1 MAGRRCQILLGRG
14 LGLLMGALMGMALAA
29 SCSSPAERHE
39 ALRPVREAGSFEAAA
54 PSDSGEMDVE
64 VDAADAAPDADPVD
78 AGLSPVDLGVTS
90 IVPSADAAG
99 DASASDRT
107 LAELSMLAA
116 GVRARALVV
125 RLDELVDDTGAPSD
139 AAFANLGQ
147 TAALYRERGRSVL
160 FTIAP
165 VDRATDA
172 RPTALQASWS
182 SVELRSTIEA
192 VIDRSYDTFGP
203 ELAYLSFGT
212 DVDRFLAQATSNDR
226 AACATFIQ
234 QAVSYAKAHPKRL
247 ATTQIG
253 VTFSMPGLS
262 GTRLP
267 ETAILLRASDA
278 AVVTNY
284 PLDASFHA
292 LSVSAAAAQLTTVAN
307 AVAEAAP
314 GLPIV
319 VQELGYPSATLVG
332 SSADLQ
338 QKFYRAAF
346 TVLSAERDRFPFV
359 NLYASADA
367 DDAECEREAVTF
379 GAAGDPFLIAA
390 RCSLGLKDA
399 SGAAKPAWATVL
411 AALSS
416 FREP

>member
-14 LGLLMGALMGMALAA
+14 LGLLLGALTGMALPAA
-29 SCSSPAERHE
+29 CHAPAEQHQ
-39 ALRPVREAGSFEAAA
+39 ALRPIREAGSFEAATPA
-54 PSDSGEMDVE
+54 DSGEMDAQ
-64 VDAADAAPDADPVD
+64 VDAPDAAPDADPVD
-78 AGLSPVDLGVTS
+78 AGVSAVELGVTP
-90 IVPSADAAG
+90 IVPSADAGA
-99 DASASDRT
+99 DASTSDQT
-107 LAELSMLAA
+107 LVELSMLAA
-116 GVRARALVV
+116 GARARALVV
-125 RLDELVDDTGAPSD
+125 RFDALVDDAGAPSD

-147 TAALYRERGRSVL
+147 TAALYRARGRSVL

-165 VDRATDA
+165 VDRELDA
-172 RPTALQASWS
+172 RPTTLQASWS
-182 SVELRSTIEA
+182 SAALRSSVEA

-212 DVDRFLAQATSNDR
+212 DVDRFLAQANSTDR
-226 AACATFIQ
+226 SACAAFMRQT
-234 QAVSYAKAHPKRL
+234 VSYAKAHPKRL

-267 ETAILLRASDA
+267 EADALLHASDA

-292 LSVSAAAAQLTTVAN
+292 LSVSAAAAQLTTVAD
-307 AVAEAAP
+307 AVANATP

-319 VQELGYPSATLVG
+319 VQELGYPSATFVG
-332 SSADLQ
+332 SSAALQ
-338 QKFYRAAF
+338 REFYQAAF
-346 TVLSAERDRFPFV
+346 SVLSAQRDHFPFV

-367 DDAECEREAVTF
+367 DNGECERQAATF

-390 RCSLGLKDA
+390 RCSLGLKDS
-399 SGAAKPAWATVL
+399 SGAAKLAWATVL
-411 AALSS
+411 AGLSS
-416 FREP
+416 FRDP